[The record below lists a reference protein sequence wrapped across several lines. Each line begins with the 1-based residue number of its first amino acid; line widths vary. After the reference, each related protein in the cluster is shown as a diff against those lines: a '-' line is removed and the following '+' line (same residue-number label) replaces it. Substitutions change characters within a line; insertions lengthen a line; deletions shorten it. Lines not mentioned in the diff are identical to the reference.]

1 MERPPCWPEGRPCPN
16 PCAAANYQRQVYN
29 HTPLHGPWTGWRMA
43 GQRLI
48 SPDREWIAPHT
59 LDRLMYRET
68 VLFRYDRPMRDPTPR
83 NAAATRSR

>member
-43 GQRLI
+43 GQRLV
-48 SPDREWIAPHT
+48 SPHRDWIAPHT
-59 LDRLMYRET
+59 LDRLMWRFARMIEY
-68 VLFRYDRPMRDPTPR
+68 
-83 NAAATRSR
+83 